1 MFLCEIIWK
10 SIFLSI
16 EITVGFSQLIFST
29 SEDDGFVQVCVEF
42 LEGEMGID
50 MISFLVV
57 PGNFGNDSGR
67 KH

>member
-1 MFLCEIIWK
+1 MF
-10 SIFLSI
+10 FSI
-16 EITVGFSQLIFST
+16 EITVGFSQLIFFT
-29 SEDDGFVQVCVEF
+29 SEDDGFVQVCAEF
-42 LEGEMGID
+42 LEGEIGID

>member
-1 MFLCEIIWK
+1 MKCFYVRSL
-10 SIFLSI
+10 IFSI

-29 SEDDGFVQVCVEF
+29 TEDDGFVQICVEF
-42 LEGEMGID
+42 LECEMGID